1 MLSMSRK
8 KQFFLCHKAIH
19 TVHFPLW
26 KCFCPPCFT
35 LRGPPEQRKGHQDER
50 ACWAMVSDT
59 ICHSKIRKESQP
71 PRFLTVVAHLFPG
84 P

>member
-1 MLSMSRK
+1 MRAVVHTRLL
-8 KQFFLCHKAIH
+8 LCVAVCVARLCALAVWQASFHR
-19 TVHFPLW
+19 PSS
-26 KCFCPPCFT
+26 
-35 LRGPPEQRKGHQDER
+35 EQRKGHQDER